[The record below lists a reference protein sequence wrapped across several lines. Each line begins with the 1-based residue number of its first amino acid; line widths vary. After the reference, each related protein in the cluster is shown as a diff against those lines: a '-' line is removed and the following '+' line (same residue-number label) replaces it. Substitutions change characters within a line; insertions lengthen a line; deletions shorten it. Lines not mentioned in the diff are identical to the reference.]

1 MLFNFKHKTLK
12 KGRKVISGSGTTK
25 PKSKLSI
32 TAKEYIP
39 TSRKAKSPSPKPSS
53 PKALAEVP
61 VENNVVK
68 RFEKLSLDNSAANT
82 FMAGFTA
89 EFIKMRKR
97 MENAV
102 AIDCEMVG
110 VGPRDE
116 SALAHVAIV
125 DFNGNPLLDKY
136 VIPKGGIESIT
147 DYRTNYSG
155 ITPAKLE
162 GLNKEKHSFDKIKRE
177 AAKILKDKI
186 IVGHGLIN
194 DFKVL
199 DFMPNPDNVWDSTEL
214 EVFKQNHPY
223 RPGIRQARKLKVLAK
238 EFADNNIQRADKR
251 GHSPLEDARASMNL
265 YRVSL
270 GYPKVVYANMSK

>member
-1 MLFNFKHKTLK
+1 MFFNFKHKTLK

-32 TAKEYIP
+32 TAKEYVP
-39 TSRKAKSPSPKPSS
+39 ASRKAKSPSPT
-53 PKALAEVP
+53 AVVEVP
-61 VENNVVK
+61 VENNVLK
-68 RFEKLSLDNSAANT
+68 KFEKLSISNGVSNT
-82 FMAGFTA
+82 FMSGFTS

-110 VGPRDE
+110 IGLGKE

-125 DFNGNPLLDKY
+125 DFNGNALLDKY

-147 DYRTNYSG
+147 NYRTNYSG

-177 AAKILKDKI
+177 AHKILKDKI

-199 DFMPNPDNVWDSTEL
+199 DFMPNPDNVWDSTEMDI
-214 EVFKQNHPY
+214 FKQDHPY

-238 EFADNNIQRADKR
+238 EFADNNIQGVDKR